1 MTKSESPGKDKLVF
15 LIVHNHSN
23 QRAKLVEMLSAMGF
37 KNFEKASDGAVA
49 FNILKRRTVDF
60 IISGWDMP
68 QMNGLALLKVVSAD
82 ELLYRVP
89 FIIIAQT
96 IDKEMVVEAGKRGV
110 AAILVEPVTSAELE
124 AKVTGIFEQPVDDQ
138 TKMFEDMFAKA
149 KKLTDKGNYDNA
161 LAVYKKMLQLHESAE
176 VYYNIGYIK
185 TAQGKHNE
193 AIIAFRKAVMINNL
207 HAMAYK
213 SMGEIYIKKEEPHE
227 AEKCFERAGDI
238 FLQRNMDNEAEA
250 AFNKVLELNPNTVN
264 VYNSLGIIYR
274 KQNKYKKAIH
284 AYEMALKVDPE
295 DENIH
300 YNLGRAMLENKQIGK
315 AKKAFESALAID
327 PSFEEARRM
336 LQAIEVGF

>member
-1 MTKSESPGKDKLVF
+1 MVKKGSPGKDKLVF
-15 LIVHNHSN
+15 LVVHNRAV
-23 QRAKLVEMLSAMGF
+23 QRAKLIEMLSAMGF

-49 FNILKRRTVDF
+49 FNILKRRTIDF

-82 ELLYRVP
+82 ELLYRIP

-110 AAILVEPVTSAELE
+110 AAILVDPVSPAELE
-124 AKVTGIFEQPVDDQ
+124 AKVAGIFEQPVDDE
-138 TKMFEDMFAKA
+138 TEMFEDMFSDA
-149 KKLTDKGNYDNA
+149 KKLTEQGNYDKA

-185 TAQGKHNE
+185 TSQGKHNE

-213 SMGEIYIKKEEPHE
+213 SMAEVYLKKDDPHE
-227 AEKCFERAGDI
+227 AEKCFEKAGDI
-238 FLQRNMDNEAEA
+238 FLARNMDNEAEA

-274 KQNKYKKAIH
+274 KQNKYDKAID
-284 AYEMALKVDPE
+284 AYEAALKVDPE
-295 DENIH
+295 DENIY
-300 YNLGRAMLENKQIGK
+300 YNLGRAMLENKQIKK
-315 AKKAFESALAID
+315 AKKAFERALAID
-327 PSFEEARRM
+327 PSFDEARRM
-336 LQAIEVGF
+336 LQAIDVGF